1 MLGAAVLGLGRIGP
15 THARVVAASA
25 GAELR
30 AVADSD
36 EAKLGALLDDMPGV
50 VGHGDYRVALAR
62 DDVDVA
68 VICLPHWLHEEA
80 AVAAAEAGKHIL
92 IEKPL
97 ADSVAAC
104 DRIIAAAERAGVVLM
119 PAHTQRYY
127 PVVARAKEVLDS
139 GEIGDLIMAVDT
151 WYKPLNPETRPKWM
165 LDRETGGG
173 MALMDGVHL
182 IDRLLWIIGPDLHS
196 VSGVVGN
203 PVYPSIP
210 ADDTSMA
217 LLRWK
222 SGKTA
227 SISRIAFRTG
237 ITQYGADFF
246 CTEGQLRLRIAYGQ
260 VGTTGLWIGRGEE
273 QTRLDVPEFD
283 SLGRQFEEFLGAVRI
298 GAEPPITGAH
308 GRQVIEVIE
317 AIDHSSETGREVVL
331 V

>member
-15 THARVVAASA
+15 THARVVTASA
-25 GAELR
+25 GAELK

-50 VGHGDYRVALAR
+50 AGHGDYRDALAR

-68 VICLPHWLHEEA
+68 IICLPHWLHEDA

-97 ADSVAAC
+97 ADSVAEC
-104 DRIIAAAERAGVVLM
+104 DRIIAAAERSGVVLM

-127 PVVARAKEVLDS
+127 PVVAKAKEVIDS
-139 GEIGDLIMAVDT
+139 GKLGDLIMAVDT
-151 WYKPLNPETRPKWM
+151 WYKPLNPEARPKWM
-165 LDRETGGG
+165 LDRERGGG

-203 PVYPSIP
+203 PVYPEIP
-210 ADDTSMA
+210 ADDMSMA

-222 SGKTA
+222 SDKVA
-227 SISRIAFRTG
+227 SVSRIAFRTG

-260 VGTTGLWIGRGEE
+260 EGTTGLWIGQGEK
-273 QTRLDVPEFD
+273 QTQLDVAQFD
-283 SLGRQFEEFLGAVRI
+283 SLGRQLEEFLGAVRS
-298 GAEPPITGAH
+298 GSEPPITAAH

-317 AIDHSSETGREVVL
+317 AIEHSSATGREVVF
-331 V
+331 

>member
-1 MLGAAVLGLGRIGP
+1 MVGAAVLGLGRIGP

-25 GAELR
+25 GAELK
-30 AVADSD
+30 AVAESD
-36 EAKLGALLDDMPGV
+36 ETKLGELLDGMPGV
-50 VGHGDYRVALAR
+50 AGHGDYRDVLAR
-62 DDVDVA
+62 DDVDV
-68 VICLPHWLHEEA
+68 VVVCLPHWLHEEA

-97 ADSVAAC
+97 ADSVAQC
-104 DRIIAAAERAGVVLM
+104 DRIIAAAERGGVVLM

-139 GEIGDLIMAVDT
+139 GELGDVIMAVDT

-182 IDRLLWIIGPDLHS
+182 IDRLLWIIGPDIHS
-196 VSGVVGN
+196 VSGVIGN
-203 PVYPSIP
+203 PVYPEIP

-237 ITQYGADFF
+237 VTQYGADFF

-273 QTRLDVPEFD
+273 HTQVDVPAFD
-283 SLGRQFEEFLGAVRI
+283 SLDRQFEEFLGAVRNST
-298 GAEPPITGAH
+298 EPPITGAH
-308 GRQVIEVIE
+308 GRQVIEVIQ
-317 AIDHSSETGREVVL
+317 AIDRSSETGLEVVF
-331 V
+331 